1 MSHDS
6 HILAIIDPTVTEQPV
21 LDRAALLAAR
31 LNRPLELFICDYDQY
46 LAGERFF
53 DSESLAKA
61 RDSLIENHEKKLE
74 KMAADLRNREP
85 GTDLKITVDA
95 CWDHPLYEGIVRKV
109 QRAGPAFVVKDTHYH
124 TVLKRT
130 IFSNTDWNLIRD
142 CPAPLWLVKPH
153 EIAAAPKLIAAVD
166 PVHERDKPAELDH
179 MILAHARELATALS
193 GEAHVLHAFDPS
205 PAYAASADSMAFPI
219 ATPIREMLDSLKQS
233 HETAVN
239 ELVSGY
245 DMDASRV
252 HIIEGDTRS
261 ALNRLTEEI
270 EADIIVMGAV
280 SRGALQRL
288 VLGSTAE
295 QVLDHVTC
303 DVVVLKPS
311 SFESPVD

>member
-1 MSHDS
+1 MAQGN
-6 HILAIIDPTVTEQPV
+6 HILAIIDPTATEQPV

-31 LNRPLELFICDYDQY
+31 LQRPLELFICDYDQY

-53 DSESLAKA
+53 DSESLTKA
-61 RDSLIENHEKKLE
+61 RDSLIENHKQNLE
-74 KMAADLRNREP
+74 KLAADLRGRATSAALEVS
-85 GTDLKITVDA
+85 VDA

-109 QRAGPAFVVKDTHYH
+109 ERAQPAFVVKDTHYH

-153 EIAAAPKLIAAVD
+153 PLGDAPNIIAAVD
-166 PVHERDKPAELDH
+166 PVHERDKPAELDRA
-179 MILAHARELATALS
+179 ILRQACDLAAAL
-193 GEAHVLHAFDPS
+193 GGTAHVLHAFDPS

-219 ATPIREMLDSLKQS
+219 ATPIREMLDSLKQA
-233 HETAVN
+233 HESAVTD
-239 ELVSGY
+239 LVASY
-245 DMDASRV
+245 PVDAGNV

-261 ALNRLTEEI
+261 ALNRLAGEI
-270 EADIIVMGAV
+270 EADVVVMGAV
-280 SRGALQRL
+280 ARGALQRL

-303 DVVVLKPS
+303 DVLVLKPTG
-311 SFESPVD
+311 FETPVD